1 MPVTFFCNPTTHVVV
16 AVAQGGLEAVQ
27 ALNEEKAALVYD
39 AIAGSSGF
47 YASPVDA
54 AARSVM
60 NIPFTIPAHPELE
73 KDFVAEA
80 AKRGMVWPSCQGADP
95 VMCCCLRLVCLRLS
109 AIRACEAPLASI
121 RPKRCRVW
129 VYMRQL
135 ACADTCFARRIFG

>member
-1 MPVTFFCNPTTHVVV
+1 MPGGTGSTLFIDINKWLVIFLCKPTPHVVCV
-16 AVAQGGLEAVQ
+16 VQGGLEAVK
-27 ALNEEKAALVYD
+27 AVNEEKAALVYD

-80 AKRGMVWPSCQGADP
+80 AKRGMVWPSLQGADP
-95 VMCCCLRLVCLRLS
+95 TVCCFPCLVCLL
-109 AIRACEAPLASI
+109 L
-121 RPKRCRVW
+121 
-129 VYMRQL
+129 
-135 ACADTCFARRIFG
+135 

>member
-1 MPVTFFCNPTTHVVV
+1 M
-16 AVAQGGLEAVQ
+16 Q

-80 AKRGMVWPSCQGADP
+80 AKRGMVWPSCQGADS
-95 VMCCCLRLVCLRLS
+95 VMCCCLCLVCLRL
-109 AIRACEAPLASI
+109 
-121 RPKRCRVW
+121 
-129 VYMRQL
+129 
-135 ACADTCFARRIFG
+135 